1 MGVTMRTM
9 TTVTGRSGKPER
21 PSFFPIRAHLLTTSS
36 SLAPYPSPR
45 RRAAGLAH
53 SAAPPLPTKQ
63 ALRGP
68 LLSAVVALPLVGP
81 CALRGGSR
89 SLRRAPDN
97 AAEPAGFCRHCL
109 CGWQTAVASFASLLQ
124 IVVPIRDNLPPACE
138 NLPPAALSQ
147 RWTMLSR
154 TVHFLLYAPKETKT
168 PPCGGRKDVIHYGD
182 LSSGS

>member
-1 MGVTMRTM
+1 MGITMIATGGVPGNRSVLLFYPEGRT
-9 TTVTGRSGKPER
+9 
-21 PSFFPIRAHLLTTSS
+21 
-36 SLAPYPSPR
+36 YSPP
-45 RRAAGLAH
+45 A
-53 SAAPPLPTKQ
+53 KQ
-63 ALRGP
+63 A
-68 LLSAVVALPLVGP
+68 VVSLPSVGP

-97 AAEPAGFCRHCL
+97 TAEPAGFGRHCL
-109 CGWQTAVASFASLLQ
+109 CGWQTAVASFASSLQ